1 MACAS
6 AATGRVLAEQ
16 KADSSFLLR
25 TLSAVVLI
33 PLALYVILSGGWLL
47 AAVILAFAGMMT
59 YEWSM
64 MTQRAVS
71 IPAVLAVVAPLSG
84 AMIAFL
90 TGIGPLVLLAGIAAA
105 ALLAATVSAM
115 ERRSALWPT
124 LGAFYVTLPAVSILW
139 LREGI
144 TLGHEFTM
152 ALFVVVWATD
162 IGAYLVGRL
171 VGGPKLAPRISP
183 KKTWSGLAG
192 GMLAAAL
199 ALTAM
204 GWFYGLGIYPWFL
217 LFGAFF
223 AVWGQIGDLAESA
236 IKRRFNVKDS
246 GAIIPGHGGIL
257 DRVDGLVFVAP
268 VVALMMIAG

>member
-1 MACAS
+1 M
-6 AATGRVLAEQ
+6 
-16 KADSSFLLR
+16 
-25 TLSAVVLI
+25 VLI
-33 PLALYVILSGGWLL
+33 PLALYVIHAGGWLL
-47 AAVILAFAGMMT
+47 AAVIIAFVGMMA

-64 MTQRAVS
+64 MTQRTVS
-71 IPAVLAVVAPLSG
+71 IPGLLAAVAPLAG
-84 AMIAFL
+84 AMIAFM
-90 TGIGPLVLLAGIAAA
+90 TGITPLVLLAGIAAA
-105 ALLAATVSAM
+105 ALLAAAASAM
-115 ERRSALWPT
+115 ERRSILWATVGALY
-124 LGAFYVTLPAVSILW
+124 AAVPAVSILW
-139 LREGI
+139 LREGS
-144 TLGHEFTM
+144 LFGLAATM
-152 ALFVVVWATD
+152 SLFVVVWATD

-183 KKTWSGLAG
+183 KKTWSGLLG

-204 GWFYGLGIYPWFL
+204 GWFYGLGFYPWLL

-246 GAIIPGHGGIL
+246 GAIIPGHGGIM

-268 VVALMMIAG
+268 AVALMMIAG